1 MNFRHPIDSITD
13 LIGETPLFRIKKM
26 VKPHWAAIYA
36 KLEWYNIGGSIKD
49 RAALSLIENAEVSG
63 RLDRS
68 KTIIEAT
75 SGNTGI
81 ALAMI
86 GAAKGYRV
94 TIVMSEGA
102 SLERRKIISAYGA
115 DLILTPASR
124 GTAGAIEVKE
134 RMISE
139 DPGKYVSL
147 DQFHDSANPLAHYTT
162 TGREII
168 RQMDGKIDAA
178 VMTVGTGGTST
189 GVAMRLK
196 EYRPSIKIIGV
207 TPKPGV
213 KIDGIRN
220 PSEPNPSS
228 NVHLELFDELVE
240 IDEITRALCFET
252 GRRAARE
259 EGLLIGMSSACALH
273 VSLSLAERLGQ
284 GRNIVTIFPDSGY
297 KYLSTELFQDDGH
310 LSN

>member
-1 MNFRHPIDSITD
+1 MNFRHTIDSITD
-13 LIGETPLFRIKKM
+13 LIGGTPIIKINRM
-26 VKPHWAAIYA
+26 VKPNWASVYA

-49 RAALSLIENAEVSG
+49 RAALSLIETAEVSG
-63 RLDRS
+63 KLHKG

-94 TIVMSEGA
+94 SIVMSEGA
-102 SLERRKIISAYGA
+102 SLERRKIITAYGA

-134 RMISE
+134 KMIRE
-139 DPGKYVSL
+139 HPDRYVSL
-147 DQFHDSANPLAHYTT
+147 DQFHDPANPYSHYMT
-162 TGREII
+162 TGKEII
-168 RQMDGKIDAA
+168 RQMSGKIDAA

-196 EYRPSIKIIGV
+196 EYKPSIKIIGV
-207 TPKPGV
+207 TPKLGV

-228 NVHLELFDELVE
+228 NVRLDLLDDLVE

-273 VSLSLAERLGQ
+273 VSLSLAEQLGE
-284 GRNIVTIFPDSGY
+284 GKNIVTIFPDSGY
-297 KYLSTELFQDDGH
+297 KYLSTELFEDGGH
-310 LSN
+310 LLQ

>member
-1 MNFRHPIDSITD
+1 MRFRHPIDSITD
-13 LIGETPLFRIKKM
+13 LIGETPLFRIRRM
-26 VKPHWAAIYA
+26 VKPQWAAVYA

-49 RAALSLIENAEVSG
+49 RAALSLIEAAEVSG
-63 RLDRS
+63 RLDRN
-68 KTIIEAT
+68 KVIIEAT

-81 ALAMI
+81 ALAMM

-94 TIVMSEGA
+94 AIVMSEGA

-115 DLILTPASR
+115 DLILTPASK

-134 RMISE
+134 KMIRE
-139 DPGKYVSL
+139 NPDRYISL
-147 DQFHDSANPLAHYTT
+147 DQFHDPANPYAHYIT
-162 TGREII
+162 TGKEII
-168 RQMDGKIDAA
+168 RQMDGRIDAA

-196 EYRPSIKIIGV
+196 QYNPAIKIIGI

-228 NVHLELFDELVE
+228 NVHLELIDELVE
-240 IDEITRALCFET
+240 IDEMTRALCFET

-259 EGLLIGMSSACALH
+259 EGLFIGMSSACALH
-273 VSLSLAERLGQ
+273 FSLSIAERFGK
-284 GRNIVTIFPDSGY
+284 GKNIVTIFPDGGY
-297 KYLSTELFQDDGH
+297 KYLSTELFEDAGH
-310 LSN
+310 LSG